1 MKLRSITLRDPWDR
15 RLLWIESILLVC
27 TLAMDWQ
34 SKQGYIQAEFR
45 MTVTSQAPP
54 RRSCSA
60 PRCGSLTSWLWL
72 LVGNDRW
79 SSPLLLPP
87 DPLNTTLLGPADWT
101 EGHTGRHG
109 WKSRAGHRLDWE
121 EQNGGHWQVLTQ
133 AGVLF
138 VYLSQWIQD
147 VSEVRTGREGKGWR
161 FSRKPC
167 CPLCWSFDTFRQ
179 PIWGKQCQFT
189 PSANTNKY
197 TKKTNPHI
205 CSFIYCCFNT

>member
-1 MKLRSITLRDPWDR
+1 M
-15 RLLWIESILLVC
+15 WIESILLVC

-72 LVGNDRW
+72 LVANDRW

-87 DPLNTTLLGPADWT
+87 DPLNTTPLGPADWT

-197 TKKTNPHI
+197 TKQTNPHM
-205 CSFIYCCFNT
+205 